1 VTVCCN
7 SKSIAS
13 ISCLHKILY
22 QIKKF
27 LSGFIAYDL
36 RTSGKAMGSSQEQH
50 LWWKIFTACI
60 AINRFTTLRP
70 GHFLRSNPIRSK
82 RRAQTVAYH
91 LEPAITS
98 FPLCINK
105 AVCTRHASYAVFE
118 RMRLISWRHV
128 LFWCVWY
135 RLLSSRTCFY
145 IDASDSLLWLNFT
158 RTQTIWSMESALR
171 VLFYQASTLT
181 YFSITDIRI
190 FSKELQIRANPSKF
204 KLRELLCVP
213 MQRVLKYHLL
223 VKVCRIVTVVPSFRR
238 SKDSWK
244 LGLYD
249 LKMWPK
255 HVFLRTAVIPR

>member
-1 VTVCCN
+1 MVNSFQLWGKCPDCLLTAFIDGWFFVTVCCN

-105 AVCTRHASYAVFE
+105 AVCTRHASYAFFE
-118 RMRLISWRHV
+118 RMRLIS
-128 LFWCVWY
+128 
-135 RLLSSRTCFY
+135 
-145 IDASDSLLWLNFT
+145 
-158 RTQTIWSMESALR
+158 
-171 VLFYQASTLT
+171 
-181 YFSITDIRI
+181 
-190 FSKELQIRANPSKF
+190 
-204 KLRELLCVP
+204 
-213 MQRVLKYHLL
+213 
-223 VKVCRIVTVVPSFRR
+223 
-238 SKDSWK
+238 
-244 LGLYD
+244 
-249 LKMWPK
+249 
-255 HVFLRTAVIPR
+255 